1 VLRRRLR
8 ADSVAGVSDTTAEHR
23 VLSDLAARSTANADE
38 QRRLATQRDGDVVA
52 EHPHAHLR
60 HRPVPLPTEPSQRRR
75 LLRIWAT
82 ISTPLLFTLLALMVR
97 SEDRSVLGSA
107 VGAFVIVLGIEA
119 LTRRRL
125 ATYVIRLGVLVAL
138 FFLGG
143 LVVAGLIASWRLTVV
158 VLLLT
163 LAGVFLFLNL
173 RELRRT

>member
-1 VLRRRLR
+1 
-8 ADSVAGVSDTTAEHR
+8 
-23 VLSDLAARSTANADE
+23 
-38 QRRLATQRDGDVVA
+38 
-52 EHPHAHLR
+52 
-60 HRPVPLPTEPSQRRR
+60 
-75 LLRIWAT
+75 
-82 ISTPLLFTLLALMVR
+82 VR

-107 VGAFVIVLGIEA
+107 VGAFVIVLAIEA